1 MLTYAVSGKPRPPS
15 EVPRIDGLDQSG
27 DDGVVQE
34 CVIEVRELVHGGALV
49 EAVGMRGRWGG

>member
-27 DDGVVQE
+27 DNRVIQARVV
-34 CVIEVRELVHGGALV
+34 EVYELVPSGALV
-49 EAVGMRGRWGG
+49 EAVGMRVRWGG